1 MTIMIIN
8 QSNDVYHCY
17 YSEDLDFALEG
28 LDIELDTRDKIE
40 DLDKFKRQLQNAN
53 LWNDKLEE
61 FLENYLRFDNN

>member
-1 MTIMIIN
+1 MTIN

-40 DLDKFKRQLQNAN
+40 DLDKFKRQLQNNN
-53 LWNDKLEE
+53 LWTNELEE
-61 FLENYLRFDNN
+61 FLENYLRFDND